1 MRDIHSVKVDFVLR
15 SPSFYNVKRM
25 KDRFIETPASGVR
38 VLHKT
43 LNILETLRTYSAG
56 LSLSQLTARV
66 ELPKP
71 TVYRIV
77 ATLESR
83 GYLDRTSEGNYRLG
97 RKFFERHPEGNDQQ
111 ALIQAARPAMKELLD
126 SCKETLNLGILDGG
140 EVVIIETLESPLTV
154 RMSSKIGNRRFPHST
169 ALGKVL
175 LAALPEKDAH
185 RIVRARGLPRFTDHT
200 ITTWR
205 SLAVELEKVRQQGYA
220 FDNCENE
227 PDGRCVAAPI
237 FGSGGSVV
245 AALSMSG
252 PLPRM
257 TMPRAR
263 AFLKT
268 LCETC
273 KAISDAIGGNG

>member
-1 MRDIHSVKVDFVLR
+1 
-15 SPSFYNVKRM
+15 M
-25 KDRFIETPASGVR
+25 KDPSIESPASGVR

-43 LNILETLRTYSAG
+43 LDILETLRSGRNG
-56 LSLSQLTARV
+56 LSLSELTSRV
-66 ELPKP
+66 GIPKP

-83 GYLDRTSEGNYRLG
+83 GYLDRTSDGNYRLG
-97 RKFFERHPEGNDQQ
+97 RKFFERQPEGNGQQ
-111 ALIQAARPAMKELLD
+111 ALIQAARPAMKNLLD
-126 SCKETLNLGILDGG
+126 SCKETLNLGIIDGG

-154 RMSSKIGNRRFPHST
+154 RMSSKIGNRRFLHST

-175 LAALPEKDAH
+175 LAALPEKDVQ
-185 RIVRARGLPRFTDHT
+185 RIVRARGLPRFTDNT

-205 SLAVELEKVRQQGYA
+205 ALTVELEKVRQQGYA

-227 PDGRCVAAPI
+227 ADGRCVAAPI
-237 FGSGGSVV
+237 FGPGRSAV
-245 AALSMSG
+245 AALSISG

-273 KAISDAIGGNG
+273 KTISEAIGGDDDCTGSLCSHPVHS

>member
-1 MRDIHSVKVDFVLR
+1 MKNPTI
-15 SPSFYNVKRM
+15 SPQ
-25 KDRFIETPASGVR
+25 TPGVR

-43 LNILETLRTYSAG
+43 LTILEILRSDRSG
-56 LSLSQLTARV
+56 LSLSELTSRV
-66 ELPKP
+66 GLPKA

-83 GYLDRTSEGNYRLG
+83 GYLDRTSDGNYRLG
-97 RKFFERHPEGNDQQ
+97 RKFFERQPEGNSQQ
-111 ALIQAARPAMKELLD
+111 VLIQAARPAMKLLLD

-140 EVVIIETLESPLTV
+140 EVVVIETLESPLTV
-154 RMSSKIGNRRFPHST
+154 RMSSKIGNRRSPHST
-169 ALGKVL
+169 ALGKIL

-200 ITTWR
+200 ITTWT
-205 SLAVELEKVRQQGYA
+205 SLTSELEKVRQQGYA

-237 FGSGGSVV
+237 FGPGRSVI
-245 AALSMSG
+245 AALSLSG

-257 TMPRAR
+257 TMSRAR
-263 AFLKT
+263 SFVKILSEACQT
-268 LCETC
+268 
-273 KAISDAIGGNG
+273 ISEAIGGDS

>member
-1 MRDIHSVKVDFVLR
+1 
-15 SPSFYNVKRM
+15 M
-25 KDRFIETPASGVR
+25 KYPFIETPASGVR

-43 LNILETLRTYSAG
+43 LNILEALRSERSG
-56 LSLSQLTARV
+56 LSLSELTFRV
-66 ELPKP
+66 GLPKP

-83 GYLDRTSEGNYRLG
+83 GYLDRTSDGNYRLG
-97 RKFFERHPEGNDQQ
+97 RKFFERQPEGNGQH
-111 ALIQAARPAMKELLD
+111 ALIQAARPAMKKLLD
-126 SCKETLNLGILDGG
+126 SCRETLNLGILDGG

-237 FGSGGSVV
+237 FGLDRSVV

-263 AFLKT
+263 GFLKT
-268 LCETC
+268 LCGTC
-273 KAISDAIGGNG
+273 KTISEAISGNS